1 MSNLKNNI
9 IVTGGCGFIGSH
21 LVDQLVNDN
30 YNVYVIDDESAE
42 SNDVFYKNPKATY
55 FKLDILEADKI
66 DAFIFE
72 KTRAIFH
79 LAAESRIGPAIKN
92 PTKATTTNVMGTVKL
107 LELCRTYNI
116 DRFIY
121 SSTSSVYGLTE
132 KLPTDEQCEIDCL
145 NPYASTKFC
154 GEEMIRVY
162 TKLYGIDS
170 CIFRYFNVF
179 GERSPT
185 KGIYSPVIGI
195 FLNQLKNNTLLTIVG
210 DGEQR
215 RDFVHVH
222 DIVQANILAF
232 NHKEKINGSTFNV
245 GSGVNYS
252 MNEIAS
258 FISDNSIHIPFR
270 EGEAR
275 HTLANISKIKNVLDF
290 NPRVDVKKW
299 IFNQK

>member
-1 MSNLKNNI
+1 MNNLKNNV

-21 LVDQLVNDN
+21 LVDRLVDN

-42 SNDVFYKNPKATY
+42 SNDVFYKNKKATY
-55 FKLDILEADKI
+55 FKIDILDSDKI
-66 DAFIFE
+66 DKSILE
-72 KTRAIFH
+72 NTKTIFH

-107 LELCRTYNI
+107 LELCRAYNI

-121 SSTSSVYGLTE
+121 SSTSSVYGLTD
-132 KLPTDEQCEIDCL
+132 KLPTDESCEIDCL

-154 GEEMIRVY
+154 GEEMVRVY
-162 TKLYGIDS
+162 TKLYGVDS

-185 KGIYSPVIGI
+185 KGVYAPVIGI
-195 FLNQLKNNTLLTIVG
+195 FLNQLKNNTALTIVG

-215 RDFVHVH
+215 RDFVHVY
-222 DIVQANILAF
+222 DIVQANLLAF

-245 GSGVNYS
+245 GSGINYS

-258 FISDNSIHIPFR
+258 FISDNFIHIPFR

-275 HTLANISKIKNVLDF
+275 HTLANISKIKNILNY
-290 NPRVDVKKW
+290 NPEIDVKKW
-299 IFNQK
+299 IHNNII

>member
-1 MSNLKNNI
+1 MNNSKNNV

-21 LVDQLVNDN
+21 LVDKLVND

-66 DAFIFE
+66 DVSILE
-72 KTRAIFH
+72 NTKTIFH

-107 LELCRTYNI
+107 LEICRAYKI

-121 SSTSSVYGLTE
+121 SSTSSVYGLTD
-132 KLPTDEQCEIDCL
+132 KLPTDELCEIDCL

-162 TKLYGIDS
+162 TKLYGVDS

-185 KGIYSPVIGI
+185 KGVYAPVIGI
-195 FLNQLKNNTLLTIVG
+195 FLNQLKNNTPLTIVG

-215 RDFVHVH
+215 RDFVHVY
-222 DIVQANILAF
+222 DIVQANLLAF

-245 GSGVNYS
+245 GSGINYS

-258 FISDNSIHIPFR
+258 FISDNSTHIPFR

-275 HTLANISKIKNVLDF
+275 HTLANISKIKNVLNFD
-290 NPRVDVKKW
+290 PKIDVKTW
-299 IFNQK
+299 ISTKLM

>member
-1 MSNLKNNI
+1 MNNLKNNV

-21 LVDQLVNDN
+21 LVDHLVDN

-42 SNDVFYKNPKATY
+42 SNDIFYKNNKATY
-55 FKLDILEADKI
+55 FKIDILDSDKI
-66 DAFIFE
+66 DPSILQNT
-72 KTRAIFH
+72 KTIFH

-92 PTKATTTNVMGTVKL
+92 PTKATITNVMGTVKL
-107 LELCRTYNI
+107 LELCRAYNI

-121 SSTSSVYGLTE
+121 SSTSSVYGLTD
-132 KLPTDEQCEIDCL
+132 KLPTDESCEIDCL

-154 GEEMIRVY
+154 GEEMVRVY
-162 TKLYGIDS
+162 TKLYRIDS

-185 KGIYSPVIGI
+185 KGIYAPVIGI
-195 FLNQLKNNTLLTIVG
+195 FLNQLKNNTPLTIVG

-215 RDFVHVH
+215 RDFVHVY
-222 DIVQANILAF
+222 DIVQANLLAF

-245 GSGVNYS
+245 GSGINYS

-275 HTLANISKIKNVLDF
+275 HTLANISKIKNIL
-290 NPRVDVKKW
+290 NYKPEIDVKEW
-299 IFNQK
+299 IYNNII

>member
-1 MSNLKNNI
+1 MSNLKNNV

-21 LVDQLVNDN
+21 LVDRLVDN

-42 SNDVFYKNPKATY
+42 SNDIFHKNNKAIY
-55 FKLDILEADKI
+55 FKIDILDSAKI
-66 DAFIFE
+66 DSSILE
-72 KTRAIFH
+72 NTKTIFH

-107 LELCRTYNI
+107 LELCRAYNI
-116 DRFIY
+116 ERFIY
-121 SSTSSVYGLTE
+121 SSTSSVYGLTD
-132 KLPTDEQCEIDCL
+132 KLPTDESCEIDCL

-154 GEEMIRVY
+154 GEEMVRVY

-185 KGIYSPVIGI
+185 KGIYAPVIGI
-195 FLNQLKNNTLLTIVG
+195 FLNQLKNNTPLTIVG

-215 RDFVHVH
+215 RDFVHVY
-222 DIVQANILAF
+222 DIVQANILAC
-232 NHKEKINGSTFNV
+232 NYKENINGNTFNV
-245 GSGVNYS
+245 GSGKNHS

-258 FISDNSIHIPFR
+258 FISNNPTHIPYR

-275 HTLANISKIKNVLDF
+275 HTLADISKIKKVLNF
-290 NPRVDVKKW
+290 NPKIDVKVW
-299 IFNQK
+299 IQNNI